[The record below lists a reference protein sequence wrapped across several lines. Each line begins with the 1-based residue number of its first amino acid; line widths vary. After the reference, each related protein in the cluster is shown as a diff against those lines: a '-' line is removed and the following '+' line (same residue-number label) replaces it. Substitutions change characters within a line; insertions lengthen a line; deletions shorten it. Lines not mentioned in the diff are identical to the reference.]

1 VIEAQYFKVPVITHA
16 CMAIPETLGDGGVLM
31 PELDYTA
38 IATTVSRVIE
48 DTDLRGEL
56 VRRGLENV
64 QRFSRERTAK
74 SFLAALDSGLRLEPT
89 NKTIRH
95 HLLSLAGKIV
105 HTARRCFLM
114 ISDQY
119 RYQAVWHVALQR
131 LAHLQFG

>member
-1 VIEAQYFKVPVITHA
+1 
-16 CMAIPETLGDGGVLM
+16 M

-74 SFLAALDSGLRLEPT
+74 SFLAALDSGLHLEPT
-89 NKTIRH
+89 K
-95 HLLSLAGKIV
+95 SLVRDFPFPNNRNRSCGI
-105 HTARRCFLM
+105 
-114 ISDQY
+114 
-119 RYQAVWHVALQR
+119 
-131 LAHLQFG
+131 